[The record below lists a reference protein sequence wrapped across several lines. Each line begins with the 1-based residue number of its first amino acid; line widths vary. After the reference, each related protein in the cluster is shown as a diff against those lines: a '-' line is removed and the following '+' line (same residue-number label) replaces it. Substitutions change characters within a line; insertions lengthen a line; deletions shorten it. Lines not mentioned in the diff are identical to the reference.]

1 METVYTGSN
10 YLGFKGSIFSY
21 CSFSQAAEFDIKHF
35 VVSSQNQG
43 KKEKISLP
51 PPAKPP
57 TPKKTKKENMIKI
70 TGMSDCYCSF

>member
-21 CSFSQAAEFDIKHF
+21 CSISQAAEFDIKHF
-35 VVSSQNQG
+35 VVSSQSQE

-51 PPAKPP
+51 PQPQ
-57 TPKKTKKENMIKI
+57 KKRKKENMIKN
-70 TGMSDCYCSF
+70 TGRSDC